1 MNIVVVD
8 GQGGGM
14 GRAIV
19 EKLKAAL
26 PNQRIMAVGANA
38 LATAAMLK
46 AGADAGAT
54 GENAVRYNCRTADLI
69 LGPAGIVLPNAM
81 YGEITPAMAFAVASS
96 AALKLLLPVDKCSLQ
111 MVGVRAQSLDTATRE
126 LVQRVI
132 EHQSETGHT
141 PCD

>member
-26 PNQRIMAVGANA
+26 PDQRIIAVGANA

-54 GENAVRYNCRTADLI
+54 GENAVRYNCRAADLI

-81 YGEITPAMAFAVASS
+81 YGEITPAMAHAVGASP
-96 AALKLLLPVDKCSLQ
+96 ALKLLLPVEKCSLQ
-111 MVGVRAQSLDTATRE
+111 MVGVRPQSLDTATRE

-132 EHQSETGHT
+132 EYQS
-141 PCD
+141 

>member
-54 GENAVRYNCRTADLI
+54 CENSFRYNCRTADII
-69 LGPAGIVLPNAM
+69 LGPSGIVLHNEM
-81 YGEITPAMAFAVASS
+81 YGEITPAIAFAVASS
-96 AALKLLLPVDKCSLQ
+96 PALKLLLPVDKCSLQ

-126 LVQRVI
+126 LVQRVS
-132 EHQSETGHT
+132 EHQSETGHA

>member
-14 GRAIV
+14 GRAII

-26 PNQRIMAVGANA
+26 PDQRIIAVGANA

-54 GENAVRYNCRTADLI
+54 GENAVRYNCRAADLI

-81 YGEITPAMAFAVASS
+81 YGEITPAMAFAVGASP
-96 AALKLLLPVDKCSLQ
+96 ALKLLLPVEKCSLQ
-111 MVGVRAQSLDTATRE
+111 MVGVRAQSLETATRE

-132 EHQSETGHT
+132 EYQSEAGNAT
-141 PCD
+141 CD